1 MKIEW
6 DESYVVGVE
15 LFDEHHKKLLG
26 LINELHSAIGLG
38 EDKAKLE
45 YFLSSFLD
53 YAFYHFALE
62 EHFMKEVSYADYE
75 SHKKEHDR
83 FVSKIHDFHSVLNNG
98 NLDILKGLSEY
109 ILNWWNDHILVTDK
123 KYTSF
128 FKGKTI
134 CFTFS

>member
-6 DESYVVGVE
+6 DESFSVGVE

-26 LINELHSAIGLG
+26 LLNELDSSIGLG
-38 EDKAKLE
+38 EDKTKLE
-45 YFLSSFLD
+45 CFLSSFLD

-62 EHFMKEVSYADYE
+62 EHFMKEIGYADYVD
-75 SHKKEHDR
+75 HKKEHDR
-83 FVSKIHDFHSVLNNG
+83 FVSKIHDFHSVLNDG
-98 NLDILKGLSEY
+98 NPHILKGLSEY
-109 ILNWWNDHILVTDK
+109 IHDWFKDHVLEMDK
-123 KYTSF
+123 KYTSS